1 MEDYQIRVIKERDEL
16 KEKIEKLDIF
26 YRSNKFDSLDDIN
39 QNHLIRQLEYMQGYL
54 EILSERIELF

>member
-1 MEDYQIRVIKERDEL
+1 MEDYQIRVINESYEL

-39 QNHLIRQLEYMQGYL
+39 QNLLIRQLEYMQGYL
-54 EILSERIELF
+54 EILIERIELF